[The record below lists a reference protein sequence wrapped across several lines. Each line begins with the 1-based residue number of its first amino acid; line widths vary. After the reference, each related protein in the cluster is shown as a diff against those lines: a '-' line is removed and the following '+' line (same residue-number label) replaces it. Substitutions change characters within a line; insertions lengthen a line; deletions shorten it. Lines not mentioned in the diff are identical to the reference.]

1 MRRKLNFT
9 SRAKIPKSRVQIALR
24 REAKLLAFDGSVDL
38 SGLSFPRDA
47 KVIVEAY
54 YRTSLMRFDWG
65 TAGQLTAPNERRLTE
80 IDSDRVVHFRVKV
93 VASDASGRIL
103 GLADDLMVAEK
114 GGGEDEM
121 SLLPVNFV
129 ELGELPWR
137 VDYSGAGTT
146 LEINR
151 SIEGAEGLV
160 RNDPKTAAL
169 LFPAAAREILTR
181 IILVDEHELEE
192 ESDEWWNLWLRWAST
207 IAPDAMPESGDPGEK
222 LAWIEEVVKT
232 FSARHEFATRFHQT
246 PEEAVET

>member
-9 SRAKIPKSRVQIALR
+9 SRTKIPKSSVSITLR
-24 REAKLLAFDGSVDL
+24 REMKALAFDASLDM

-47 KVIVEAY
+47 IVVVEAY

-65 TAGQLTAPNERRLTE
+65 TVGRPVVPNDRRLTE

-93 VASDASGRIL
+93 VASDGSGRIV
-103 GLADDLMVAEK
+103 GLADDVTVSEK
-114 GGGEDEM
+114 SGGEDEM

-137 VDYSGAGTT
+137 IDYSPAGTT

-151 SIEGAEGLV
+151 SIEEAERLV
-160 RNDPKTAAL
+160 RSDPKTAAL

-181 IILVDEHELEE
+181 IVLVDQHELEE
-192 ESDEWWNLWLRWAST
+192 DGDEWWNLWLRWASST
-207 IAPDAMPESGDPGEK
+207 VPDALMEGDDAGERM
-222 LAWIEEVVKT
+222 AWIEEVVKA
-232 FSARHEFATRFHQT
+232 FAARHEFTRRFHAT
-246 PEEAVET
+246 GELVES